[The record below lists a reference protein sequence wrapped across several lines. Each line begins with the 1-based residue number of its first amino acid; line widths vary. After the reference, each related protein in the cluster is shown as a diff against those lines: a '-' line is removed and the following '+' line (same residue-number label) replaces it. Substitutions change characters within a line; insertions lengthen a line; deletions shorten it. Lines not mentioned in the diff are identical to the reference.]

1 MSGDSRGVGR
11 PEGKDFIRTIV
22 AKHEEDGT
30 YGGRVETRFPPEPNG
45 YMHIGHARPIVL
57 NFGLAQENGGVCH
70 LRFDDTNPLTEDMK
84 YVQAIQEDIRWL
96 GYDWGEHL
104 YFASDYF
111 HKLHDFALILIQKGK
126 AYVDSLSEEEIREYR
141 GTVTEPGRES
151 PYRDRSIEEN
161 LDLFFRMKEGE
172 FADGEHVL
180 RAKIDMAHNNMIM
193 RDPVLYRI
201 RHASHYRKGD
211 EWCIY
216 PLYDFTHCLSDAVED
231 ITHSLCSMEFENNR
245 EIYDWLLDEVG
256 FVEPRPHQYEFG
268 RTNLEYTIVS
278 KRKLMRLVDEGH
290 VDGWDDP
297 RMPTLAGMR
306 KRGIPPEAIVRFTES
321 VGLAKVN
328 NRVDLAKFEF
338 TVRDELNM
346 TVPRVMGVLRPLKVV
361 ITNYPEGDGEELEAP
376 SYPHDVPLEGS
387 RKVPFGRELYIEAG
401 DFMEEPSPGFFRLVP
416 GGEVRLRY
424 AYLIRCEEVLKDPL
438 TGEVVEL
445 HCTYDPE
452 TRGGTAPDG
461 RKVKGTIHWVSAAHA
476 HRMEARL
483 YDRLF
488 TAPNPE
494 SDSDTDFITH
504 LNPESREVVDGAFV
518 EPSVAND
525 PPGTRYQFE
534 RLGYF
539 MTDLDDSKA
548 RGLVFNRIVTLRDT
562 WAKRAE
568 TASPRAELEISPSS
582 ISIGAVDGPVLGVGQ
597 ELRFA
602 EPADTGGPDDPGE
615 VEGRPASIG
624 GIEDTTVEGSRAD
637 GPRADDPGPGER
649 ATDGLA
655 PDAPTEI
662 GGVPDAEDRGP
673 TVPGVDSGRAARDK
687 VREENPSLAAHFVR
701 LQEKLEIPEA
711 QADILTGSA
720 EVAGFFELTAETS
733 DHPRAVAN
741 WIVNELMRE
750 VKGRPLAELPLKPAH
765 MASLVALREEG
776 VISQPVAKEIFT
788 EMVSKGADPRAL
800 VKERGLERIDDIG
813 DLKPLVVKVLVANPE
828 KAQEYRDGKKGLL
841 GFFTGQVM
849 KETGGKA
856 DPKVVQELIQQ
867 ELSV

>member
-1 MSGDSRGVGR
+1 MSGDSRDGVNRGASR
-11 PEGKDFIRTIV
+11 DTRTEGKDFIRTIV
-22 AKHEEDGT
+22 AKHNEEGT

-45 YMHIGHARPIVL
+45 YLHIGHARPIVL
-57 NFGLAQENGGVCH
+57 NFGLAQENDGVCH

-84 YVQAIQEDIRWL
+84 YVRAIQEDIRWL

-111 HKLHDFALILIQKGK
+111 HKLYEFALILIQKGK

-141 GTVTEPGRES
+141 GTVTEPGRDS
-151 PYRDRSIEEN
+151 PHRERSIEDN

-256 FVEPRPHQYEFG
+256 FEEPRTHQYEFG

-328 NRVDLAKFEF
+328 NRVDLAKLEF
-338 TVRDELNM
+338 TIRDELNT

-361 ITNYPEGDGEELEAP
+361 ITNYPEGGGEMLEAP
-376 SYPHDVPLEGS
+376 SFPHDVPLEGS
-387 RKVPFGRELYIEAG
+387 RMVPFGRQLFIEAD

-424 AYLIRCEEVLKDPL
+424 AYFIRCEEVVKDPS
-438 TGEVVEL
+438 TGDVVEL
-445 HCTYDPE
+445 RCTYDPE
-452 TRGGTAPDG
+452 TKGGNAPDG
-461 RKVKGTIHWVSAAHA
+461 RKVKGTIHWVSAPDAL
-476 HRMEARL
+476 RVEARL

-488 TAPNPE
+488 TEPDPE
-494 SDSDTDFITH
+494 SDSDTDFTAH
-504 LNPESREVVDGAFV
+504 LNPDSKVVVEEALI
-518 EPSVAND
+518 EPSVATD
-525 PPGTRYQFE
+525 PPGTRYQLE

-539 MTDLDDSKA
+539 MTDLEDS
-548 RGLVFNRIVTLRDT
+548 RPGSLVFNRIVTLRDT
-562 WAKRAE
+562 WTKRVE
-568 TASPRAELEISPSS
+568 TETTMARPEAHSPSS
-582 ISIGAVDGPVLGVGQ
+582 ISIGASEGPVLGVG
-597 ELRFA
+597 EEA
-602 EPADTGGPDDPGE
+602 G
-615 VEGRPASIG
+615 VEGGWR
-624 GIEDTTVEGSRAD
+624 DTAD
-637 GPRADDPGPGER
+637 GAE
-649 ATDGLA
+649 DGL
-655 PDAPTEI
+655 
-662 GGVPDAEDRGP
+662 
-673 TVPGVDSGRAARDK
+673 PGVDTGRAARDRI
-687 VREENPSLAAHFVR
+687 REENPSLAGHFAR
-701 LQEKLEIPEA
+701 LQEKLEIPER
-711 QADILTGSA
+711 QADLLTGSA
-720 EVAGFFELTAETS
+720 DVAGFFELTAETS
-733 DHPRAVAN
+733 EHPRAVAN

-750 VKGRPLAELPLKPAH
+750 MKGRSLSELPITPGH

-776 VISQPVAKEIFT
+776 VISQPVAKEIFA

-813 DLKPLVVKVLVANPE
+813 DLKPLVLNVLVANSE
-828 KAQEYRDGKKGLL
+828 KAQEYRDGK
-841 GFFTGQVM
+841 T
-849 KETGGKA
+849 
-856 DPKVVQELIQQ
+856 
-867 ELSV
+867 